1 MKKHTGFTLIEILVV
16 VAIIGI
22 LASLIA
28 ASANTV
34 LKKARDA
41 KRKVEISQIG
51 RFLSSGCFLPAAGA
65 GEYDLANLMVELRAK
80 YPQYANVLSQTP
92 RDPGPGTDTQS
103 FYKYIITT
111 DGKSCVLYAN
121 LENNTE
127 PVTLPA
133 IFAPTPGGGKG
144 VFAAPQNGWNGSPK
158 YFQVSN

>member
-1 MKKHTGFTLIEILVV
+1 MKKHHGFTLIEILVV

-28 ASANTV
+28 ASANTA

-51 RFLSSGCFLPAAGA
+51 RFLSGGCFMPAAGA
-65 GEYDLANLMVELRAK
+65 GEYDLADLMVELRAK

-92 RDPGPGTDTQS
+92 QDPGPGTSVQS
-103 FYKYIITT
+103 FYKYIATD
-111 DGKSCVLYAN
+111 DGKCVIYAN
-121 LENNTE
+121 LENNAE